1 LLKADQGEAGE
12 GWSDERSRHHAMVAR
27 VREKLVSEG
36 LDAVLTRKKR
46 ETPPIEPKFDGSAKR
61 SSSHWPTRNRRPAM
75 PRWTTWPVA

>member
-1 LLKADQGEAGE
+1 
-12 GWSDERSRHHAMVAR
+12 MVAR

-61 SSSHWPTRNRRPAM
+61 SSAHWPTRNRRPAM
-75 PRWTTWPVA
+75 PGGRRGQSLVCLFSPLMRLRLVAA